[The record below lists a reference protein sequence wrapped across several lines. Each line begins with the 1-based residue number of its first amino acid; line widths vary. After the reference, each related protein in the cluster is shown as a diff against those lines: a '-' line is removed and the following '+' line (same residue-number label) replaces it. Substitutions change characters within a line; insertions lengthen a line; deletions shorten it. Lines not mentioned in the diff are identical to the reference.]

1 MKNLMLAKK
10 KIIINIALAMGI
22 GSLLLIVA
30 VLPAEYGIDPTG
42 AGKLM
47 GFTRL
52 HVAEKTNTTN
62 KVSVEKNI
70 VQEVK
75 KYPVLKLESLGS
87 PSKVERPKEIDNAAP
102 AKQSEIRTDEIT
114 IDVLA
119 GKGVEF
125 KVKMQKY
132 DQFKY
137 EWITSEGTVY
147 HDFHGEVK
155 QGNKYSNFYE
165 SYTQAFSNNMT
176 GTFLAP
182 FEGIHGWYFSNKSK
196 KDIQVKLRLKGQ
208 YII

>member
-1 MKNLMLAKK
+1 MKNLMLEKK

-47 GFTRL
+47 GFDRL
-52 HVAEKTNTTN
+52 HVAEETSKLDKT
-62 KVSVEKNI
+62 VIEKKE
-70 VQEVK
+70 VKEVK
-75 KYPVLKLESLGS
+75 KYPALKLENLGS
-87 PSKVERPKEIDNAAP
+87 PSSVEKPKEIDNAAP
-102 AKQSEIRTDEIT
+102 ANPSEFRSDEFT

-119 GKGVEF
+119 GKGIEF
-125 KVKMQKY
+125 KVKMKKY

-137 EWITSEGTVY
+137 EWVTNEGVVF

-155 QGNKYSNFYE
+155 QGEKYSKFYE
-165 SYTQAFSNNMT
+165 SYAQAFSNNVV

-182 FEGIHGWYFSNKSK
+182 FEGIHGWYFSNKSD
-196 KDIQVKLRLKGQ
+196 KDVQVKLRLKGQ
-208 YII
+208 YAI